1 MVVLWFRPVE
11 HSGVAMPVPVSYPGV
26 TVQELTSAV
35 RTIAGVAASVTAFV
49 GRTARGPVNTPVT
62 IGSFEA
68 FQQSFGGLWSGSRL
82 GYSVNDFYRNGG
94 SEAVIVRITHG
105 DAAPA
110 MIPLPGGP
118 PTLVAASPGAWGN
131 NLAAVVD
138 YKVSAA
144 VAAQWGLL
152 PAELFNL
159 SVRDSA
165 TGAIET
171 HLNLTVKDSP
181 RRIDQALA
189 AESTL
194 VQAVGPLASVPAAN
208 AAPAPGKTV
217 WTDPNSHTPA
227 TPGSG
232 EDGGGLAAN
241 DFIGPGPGA
250 AKQGLYALD
259 NIALFNLLCIPPYAG
274 SGLTD
279 VDPAVIGAAAAYCE
293 RRRAF
298 LLVDPPGSWTT
309 VAQAKAGVGSLG
321 AVSANAAVFFPLI
334 LEPDP
339 LNNDALGAFTPSGA
353 IAGIIARTDA
363 QRGVWKAPA
372 GLEATLVGVAQ
383 PALNIG
389 DVENGDLNAL
399 GVNCLRSF
407 PTAGSV
413 VWGARTLQGGDG
425 SASQWKYI
433 PIRRTALFIEAS
445 LYVGLQWVAFEPNA
459 EPLWAQIRL
468 SVDTFM
474 QTLFRQGAFAGSTPQ
489 QAYSV
494 KCDAET
500 TTPTDQANGVVNVV
514 VGFAPLAPAE
524 FVVIQ
529 IQQLAGP

>member
-1 MVVLWFRPVE
+1 M
-11 HSGVAMPVPVSYPGV
+11 M
-26 TVQELTSAV
+26 
-35 RTIAGVAASVTAFV
+35 
-49 GRTARGPVNTPVT
+49 
-62 IGSFEA
+62 
-68 FQQSFGGLWSGSRL
+68 
-82 GYSVNDFYRNGG
+82 
-94 SEAVIVRITHG
+94 
-105 DAAPA
+105 
-110 MIPLPGGP
+110 PLPGGP

-152 PAELFNL
+152 PADLFNL
-159 SVRDSA
+159 SVRELRD
-165 TGAIET
+165 
-171 HLNLTVKDSP
+171 
-181 RRIDQALA
+181 RRDRDASQSYGQGQPAPHRPGPCRRVQ
-189 AESTL
+189 TL

-217 WTDPNSHTPA
+217 WTDPNSYTPA

-274 SGLTD
+274 SGLTG
-279 VDPAVIGAAAAYCE
+279 VDPEVIGAAAAYCE

-399 GVNCLRSF
+399 GINCLRSF

-433 PIRRTALFIEAS
+433 PIRRMALFIEAS

-529 IQQLAGP
+529 MAIGRAVGFPSAHDMSRLIRSMMIAGAMPPPAHIVTNPRCKPRRSSSSSTVPISIAPVAPIGWPSAIEPPLTLTFSRSRSRSRMNSRRPRRRPH